1 MEEITQR
8 VLKVEGALTTVIGK
22 IHDLSG
28 SVASGFEKIDKN
40 FNIVIGRLESVESRL
55 DTIELALKEIR
66 GNSTSSLETVEDK
79 ITCLT
84 TEISKINEVTN
95 YEGQFDNLKIVKS

>member
-1 MEEITQR
+1 MSELEAR
-8 VLKVEGALTTVIGK
+8 VAKLEDALTTAINK
-22 IHDLSG
+22 LHDLSG

-40 FNIVIGRLESVESRL
+40 FGIVIGRLG
-55 DTIELALKEIR
+55 TIDARIDAIEVTLKEIR
-66 GNSTSSLETVEDK
+66 GNSTASLETVEDK
-79 ITCLT
+79 ITGLT